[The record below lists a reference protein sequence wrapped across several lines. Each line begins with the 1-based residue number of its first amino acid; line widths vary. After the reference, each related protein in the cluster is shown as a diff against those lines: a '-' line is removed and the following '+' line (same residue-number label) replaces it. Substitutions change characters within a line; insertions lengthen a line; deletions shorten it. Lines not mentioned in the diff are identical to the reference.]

1 MHAHSPY
8 ICDCALIHRWA
19 RSNLHLGLG
28 AHGRCLH
35 RDAHLYVEALR
46 RFKPGNALFANLRAG
61 YGRIGLNESGDG
73 GDDDDG
79 SEWVFILWFRLGAGV
94 VWLQ

>member
-1 MHAHSPY
+1 M
-8 ICDCALIHRWA
+8 
-19 RSNLHLGLG
+19 
-28 AHGRCLH
+28 
-35 RDAHLYVEALR
+35 EALR